1 MHDETCLRRKLKRGK
16 LCQSIA
22 HGRAYHCTDCAP
34 LLKKSRQAMSRAT
47 HGPCVWDPRPCAI
60 PTSKMLLI
68 WCIFMCWF
76 GLFLWSILVPY

>member
-1 MHDETCLRRKLKRGK
+1 MIDDQVFEQKNGLKCMIETCLRRKLKRGK

-47 HGPCVWDPRPCAI
+47 HGPCV
-60 PTSKMLLI
+60 
-68 WCIFMCWF
+68 
-76 GLFLWSILVPY
+76 